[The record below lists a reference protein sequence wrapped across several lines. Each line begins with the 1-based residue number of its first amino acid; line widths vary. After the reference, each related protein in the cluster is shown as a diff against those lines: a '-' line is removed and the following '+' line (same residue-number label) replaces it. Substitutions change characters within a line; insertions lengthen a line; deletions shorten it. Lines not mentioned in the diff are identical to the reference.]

1 MSNDIPITDTLDP
14 ELVDQMARRTAL
26 RRGAGA
32 LLAAGAG
39 SIGFAAMTR
48 TAFAQEGAIP
58 QQAVDVLNF
67 ALTLEYLEAEFYREG
82 NDKDGLIPDR
92 DKEIFETIGGH
103 EDEHVKFLKETL
115 GDKAVKKPKFDFT
128 AGGTFDTFENYETFR
143 LLAVAFEDTG
153 VRAYKGQA
161 IAQAAKPL
169 LANPKLLTAALT
181 IHSVE
186 GRHAARVRQLLGF
199 QAWIP
204 MDFPEAP
211 APVKPVYATDKELA
225 DEVPSFD
232 VKTTT
237 KYGVDVAKV
246 SETKPKQITEAYDEP
261 LGMDAVLKIAGMFIS
276 S

>member
-14 ELVDQMARRTAL
+14 ELVDRMARRTAL
-26 RRGAGA
+26 RRGAA
-32 LLAAGAG
+32 ALAAASVG

-103 EDEHVKFLKETL
+103 EDEHVDFLKETL
-115 GDKAVKKPKFDFT
+115 GDKAVDKPKFDFT

-143 LLAVAFEDTG
+143 LLAIAFEDTG

-204 MDFPEAP
+204 FDFPEAP

-232 VKTTT
+232 VSTTT
-237 KYGVDVAKV
+237 KYGVDVAEV

-261 LGMDAVLKIAGMFIS
+261 LSMDAVLKIAGMFIS